1 MTREVFIDTIEALQN
16 QDEHDSK
23 CAKAFKTILHNDYVS
38 NYDNHWLTNLLVKIL
53 QMSMNDEGKNS
64 TIEYFLY
71 ELDFGRKYTEG
82 CITDNGENIDLSDA
96 GKLWDY
102 LNSNLEI

>member
-1 MTREVFIDTIEALQN
+1 MTRELFIETIEALQK

-23 CAKAFKTILHNDYVS
+23 CVEAFEVILNNSFVS
-38 NYDNHWLTNLLVKIL
+38 NYDNRYLTNQLVKLL
-53 QMSMNDEGKNS
+53 QVAMNDEGKGGQLS
-64 TIEYFLY
+64 LIEYFLY
-71 ELDFGRKYTEG
+71 DLDFGRKYNEKEHG
-82 CITDNGENIDLSDA
+82 ITPYLSDA